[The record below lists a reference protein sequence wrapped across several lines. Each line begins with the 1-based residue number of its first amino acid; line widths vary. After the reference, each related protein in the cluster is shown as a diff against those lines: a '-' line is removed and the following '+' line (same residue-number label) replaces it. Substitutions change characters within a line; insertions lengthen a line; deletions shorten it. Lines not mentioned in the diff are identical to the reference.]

1 MNEVDMLFL
10 KISEKADEVFN
21 HFNALTGNEVLR
33 NRLIDLMTI
42 DLRLR
47 VDKNDESSLQFKEKL
62 EAVIVEVLNQP
73 KTEATPS
80 LYIPK

>member
-10 KISEKADEVFN
+10 KISQEADKVFN
-21 HFNALTGNEVLR
+21 HFNAITANETLR

-42 DLRLR
+42 ELRLR
-47 VDKNDESSLQFKEKL
+47 ADKNDELSLQFKEKL
-62 EAVIVEVLNQP
+62 TTIIVEVLKQP
-73 KTEATPS
+73 QPEATPS

>member
-10 KISEKADEVFN
+10 KISEKADEIFN
-21 HFNALTGNEVLR
+21 HFNAITGNEVLR

-42 DLRLR
+42 ELRLR
-47 VDKNDESSLQFKEKL
+47 ADKNDESSLQFKEKL
-62 EAVIVEVLNQP
+62 TAIIVEVLKQP
-73 KTEATPS
+73 QPEAKPS

>member
-1 MNEVDMLFL
+1 MNEVDMLFH
-10 KISEKADEVFN
+10 KISQEADKVFN

-42 DLRLR
+42 ELRLR
-47 VDKNDESSLQFKEKL
+47 ADKNDESSLQFKEKL
-62 EAVIVEVLNQP
+62 TTIIVEVLKQP
-73 KTEATPS
+73 QPEAKPS